1 MAAVPNMIFVLIL
14 LLLLLLPPL
23 LIPYQ
28 ITDHNVFLVAFEF
41 RVQFHYF
48 VLLDSLLVCIVTEFV
63 FSFINSFV
71 VGGGSIH

>member
-28 ITDHNVFLVAFEF
+28 ITDYNVFLVAFEF
-41 RVQFHYF
+41 RVQFHNF
-48 VLLDSLLVCIVTEFV
+48 VLLDSLLVCIVKGVLTR
-63 FSFINSFV
+63 
-71 VGGGSIH
+71 